1 MQAITTA
8 TAMEFGLGSSLFA
21 VSLAFSSIVMY
32 DAAGVRRHAGTGL
45 AVSLD
50 VLCCSA
56 VHARA
61 AS

>member
-32 DAAGVRRHAGTGL
+32 DAAGVRRHAGRSSTY
-45 AVSLD
+45 SHKHH
-50 VLCCSA
+50 A
-56 VHARA
+56 VHVSMAV
-61 AS
+61 

>member
-1 MQAITTA
+1 
-8 TAMEFGLGSSLFA
+8 MEFGLGSSLFA

-32 DAAGVRRHAGTGL
+32 DAAGVRRHAGKGL
-45 AVSLD
+45 AVIMGC
-50 VLCCSA
+50 LCCSA